1 MPDFYR
7 SSYIHNAYP
16 DSETDSDLTVDSEE
30 DNFGKNTLVLC
41 EIFHPALHGF
51 TRESDKTVLGHFLVI
66 GPADLTNENTS
77 VSVFSTRYTIQN
89 MLSNI
94 RCIMEQYPDHQWIRN
109 YKKLILRDDYIR
121 PEIAECILLK
131 GDEKVA
137 ILKTVWLR
145 IVQRAWKKIFQE
157 RCRIRSQRMTIYSIG
172 WRQIHGTWP
181 KTCSY
186 MPTIHGMLSGL
197 KQ

>member
-7 SSYIHNAYP
+7 SSYMDNAHPDP
-16 DSETDSDLTVDSEE
+16 DSETDTDITVDSEE

-66 GPADLTNENTS
+66 GPADLNHDDTS
-77 VSVFSTRYTIQN
+77 IIQN

-94 RCIMEQYPDHQWIRN
+94 RCVMERYPDHPWIRN
-109 YKKLILRDDYIR
+109 YKQLILRDDYIR
-121 PEIAECILLK
+121 PQIAECILLK

-157 RCRIRSQRMTIYSIG
+157 RCRIRRQRMTIYSIG

-181 KTCSY
+181 ASCSY

>member
-7 SSYIHNAYP
+7 SSYIDN
-16 DSETDSDLTVDSEE
+16 SETDSDLTVDSEE
-30 DNFGKNTLVLC
+30 EDSFRKNTLILC
-41 EIFHPALHGF
+41 EIFHPSLHGF

-66 GPADLTNENTS
+66 GPADLTHENTS
-77 VSVFSTRYTIQN
+77 VSVFSAVQN

-94 RCIMEQYPDHQWIRN
+94 RCVMERYPDHPQIRN

-181 KTCSY
+181 KTCAY